1 MKVTTGRAYLTVWS
15 YHHARCE
22 WHMALRVLRG
32 CDNITDA
39 RSMYEVVKPNTI
51 IKLYVIKDEAFVK
64 AKSPDC
70 DGGIITSIP
79 TAYLAQCGSII
90 V

>member
-1 MKVTTGRAYLTVWS
+1 MKVTTGRAYLTIWS

-22 WHMALRVLRG
+22 WRVLRG

-39 RSMYEVVKPNTI
+39 KSMYEVVKPNTI

-64 AKSPDC
+64 AKSPDN

-90 V
+90 L